1 MASLPHGP
9 FLGVQV
15 FAYAFV
21 VASGFAGSLAPAHP
35 SVPEQLKRGGT
46 FGSMSRR
53 RQRHTPPLESSR
65 DANHPLVMWPM
76 AHVHSERST
85 VPETRAEQAAARPR
99 QERDDIQQLAGAL
112 RAAKR
117 AHRAFVAELRQ
128 GDVEPAED
136 WSTWYAEYL
145 LGQR

>member
-1 MASLPHGP
+1 
-9 FLGVQV
+9 
-15 FAYAFV
+15 
-21 VASGFAGSLAPAHP
+21 
-35 SVPEQLKRGGT
+35 
-46 FGSMSRR
+46 
-53 RQRHTPPLESSR
+53 
-65 DANHPLVMWPM
+65 MWPM